1 MLKKNAQTQSGAVPP
16 SRAQGEVPKPPVAEP
31 APQDCDTVASG
42 GHIPV
47 ASSESDAKRADT
59 EKTLLDYAK
68 TVGS

>member
-1 MLKKNAQTQSGAVPP
+1 MLKKNTQTQSVAVPP
-16 SRAQGEVPKPPVAEP
+16 SRAQGELPKPLVAKP
-31 APQDCDTVASG
+31 APQDGDTVVSG